1 MISEGQFLIGLIVIL
16 TIGLTILFRKLD
28 RDGELPWLLSLLLSF
43 FSSCLLV
50 IIIFPTVRWIDSDTT
65 EYYSRRGNITSI
77 KNSDEVGGHFM
88 LGCGNIE
95 QTEYYYYY
103 YKSVDGYVRGKK
115 PVNKTFIV
123 EDSSVKPHVEV
134 KMTHFK
140 SKSGLFTYH
149 DEEDDKYKIV
159 VPKGTVVNK
168 FEVY

>member
-1 MISEGQFLIGLIVIL
+1 MISEGVFLIGLIVIL
-16 TIGLTILFRKLD
+16 TIGLSVLFYKWESFEGIPVILSVLFGLFSSTILTV
-28 RDGELPWLLSLLLSF
+28 G
-43 FSSCLLV
+43 
-50 IIIFPTVRWIDSDTT
+50 IFPVVRWIDSDTT
-65 EYYSRRGNITSI
+65 EYYSRRANITSI
-77 KNSDEVGGHFM
+77 KNSNEVGGNFT

-115 PVNKTFIV
+115 PVNETFIV
-123 EDSSVKPHVEV
+123 EDSSDRPHVEV
-134 KMTHFK
+134 NVTHFE

-149 DEEDDKYKIV
+149 DEENSKYKIV

>member
-1 MISEGQFLIGLIVIL
+1 MISEGVFLIGLIVIL
-16 TIGLTILFRKLD
+16 TIGLSVLFYKWESFEGIPVILSVLFGLFSSTILT
-28 RDGELPWLLSLLLSF
+28 
-43 FSSCLLV
+43 V
-50 IIIFPTVRWIDSDTT
+50 AIFPVVRWVDSDIT
-65 EYYSRRGNITSI
+65 EYYSRRANITSI
-77 KNSDEVGGHFM
+77 KNSSEVGGNFT

-115 PVNKTFIV
+115 PVNETFIV
-123 EDSSVKPHVEV
+123 EDSSDKPHVEV
-134 KMTHFK
+134 EMTHFE

-149 DEEDDKYKIV
+149 DEENSKYKIV

>member
-1 MISEGQFLIGLIVIL
+1 MISEGQFLIGLIVLLTFGLSGLFYKMSKDEGIPIIIL
-16 TIGLTILFRKLD
+16 IFLGFF
-28 RDGELPWLLSLLLSF
+28 GSLLLSIGVF
-43 FSSCLLV
+43 
-50 IIIFPTVRWIDSDTT
+50 TAVRWLDSNET
-65 EYYSRRGNITSI
+65 EYYSRRANITSI

-115 PVNKTFIV
+115 PVNQTFIV
-123 EDSSVKPHVEV
+123 EDSTDKPHVEV
-134 KMTHFK
+134 KMTHFE
-140 SKSGLFTYH
+140 SKSGLFSYH
-149 DEEDDKYKIV
+149 DEEGEKYKIV

>member
-1 MISEGQFLIGLIVIL
+1 MISEGQFLVGLLVVL
-16 TIGLTILFRKLD
+16 TLGLTFLFRKFNTE
-28 RDGELPWLLSLLLSF
+28 GLPWVLGLLLSF
-43 FSSCLLV
+43 FSSVMLL
-50 IIIFPTVRWIDSDTT
+50 IIIFPCVRWLDSNET
-65 EYYSRRGNITSI
+65 EFYSRRCNITSI

-115 PVNKTFIV
+115 PVNETFIV
-123 EDSSVKPHVEV
+123 EDGSDKPHVEV
-134 KMTHFK
+134 KMTHFD
-140 SKSGLFTYH
+140 SKSGLFDYN
-149 DEEDDKYKIV
+149 DEEVNKYKIV